1 MVSTQDDAVTFL
13 SVMDLDTSTIAVDKD
28 FELQAKKKER
38 SAKVPIMKRVLR
50 FSAVCDGRMA
60 KASRWF
66 LTLGGDMAKSNGCQV
81 CVSNG

>member
-66 LTLGGDMAKSNGCQV
+66 
-81 CVSNG
+81 